1 MGAVELE
8 LTLRDG
14 DLTVRHYQDCEDIIE
29 SNKRLQNEPQ
39 KSDWGRHIASI
50 PNNILLKWMLEEGVP
65 VFGMPAHE
73 WDRFLKKNATTIR
86 LNPKLNRGQTSG
98 SLNTKR
104 ILIG

>member
-8 LTLRDG
+8 LTLNDG

-39 KSDWGRHIASI
+39 KCDWGRHVARI

-73 WDRFLKKNATTIR
+73 WDRFLKR
-86 LNPKLNRGQTSG
+86 KLRDPDWRDLRTG
-98 SLNTKR
+98 
-104 ILIG
+104 